1 MLTAMQTVRTVGRP
15 RTFDPE
21 GSNDLEQTAENFHYN
36 NIEITPFYN
45 VHNLKKYF
53 ASYRD
58 RHGSLKI
65 ISFGE

>member
-1 MLTAMQTVRTVGRP
+1 MQTVRSVGRP

-21 GSNDLEQTAENFHYN
+21 SSKALEQIEENVHYN
-36 NIEITPFYN
+36 NIEITPFYS
-45 VHNLKKYF
+45 VHNLKKSF

-58 RHGSLKI
+58 RQGSLNI